1 VRRLAVLLAAT
12 LLAAPAAA
20 DAMQIDPATPA
31 APVIDAPIE
40 WRESRALGMPYA
52 GRLVDGVQLPAEG
65 RDFWTYDWGLRASPN
80 RPWRRWGTDR
90 LVETLLAVVGEYR
103 AANPGAP
110 RVGIADLSRPRG
122 GRFGRN
128 FGGLGHASHQNGL
141 DADVL
146 YPRRDGLE
154 RRPWAPRLV
163 DEARSQDL
171 VDRFVAAGATKVFTG
186 WSLGLRGP
194 RDVVVKLAHHD
205 DHLHVRLR
213 G

>member
-1 VRRLAVLLAAT
+1 VRRLAVLLAAA

-20 DAMQIDPATPA
+20 DAMQIDPAGPETPVVD
-31 APVIDAPIE
+31 PPIE
-40 WRESRALGMPYA
+40 WRDSRAIGKPYA
-52 GRLVDGVQLPAEG
+52 GRLIDGVQLPAEG

-90 LVETLLAVVGEYR
+90 LVETLLDVIGEYR

-110 RVGIADLSRPRG
+110 RVGIADLSRTHG

-154 RRPWAPRLV
+154 RRPWAPRLI
-163 DEARSQDL
+163 DERLSQDL

-186 WSLGLRGP
+186 WGLDLRGP
-194 RDVVVKLAHHD
+194 RRVVVRLVHHN
-205 DHLHVRLR
+205 DHLHLR
-213 G
+213 IRG